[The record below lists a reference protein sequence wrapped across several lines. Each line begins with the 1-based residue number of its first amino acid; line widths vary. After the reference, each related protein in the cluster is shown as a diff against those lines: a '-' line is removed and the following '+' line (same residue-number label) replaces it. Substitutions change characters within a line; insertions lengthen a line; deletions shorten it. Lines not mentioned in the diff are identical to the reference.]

1 LNHRRKLLI
10 ALGITA
16 YSPQCLFAQ
25 AKKPLVVIGWLHLSS
40 RESELWQLSAF
51 KEGLAAQGYK
61 EGQQYVIEERWAE
74 GRPERM
80 QALAEEL
87 AAKKP
92 AVIVPAF
99 AIPASAAVKAA
110 PGTPIIVVGADPWLL
125 ARVDSLARPGGMI
138 TGLTY
143 GLTEVREKYI
153 EFLVAAVPTLKRIG
167 VLHYG
172 NPPAANITRSKD
184 AVLRFAASRAIEVRF
199 EGVIRPE
206 EIESAVSRLAT
217 QGTQALVVFPN
228 ALFLTEATRIAKLA
242 QSHRWPLVG
251 SLDLTAAGGLM
262 GYGPDRSAIFRRAA
276 WYVDRII
283 KGTKPG
289 DLPIEQP
296 MTFEFVVNLKTA
308 KTLSLTLPPEIMVRA
323 TRVIE

>member
-1 LNHRRKLLI
+1 MNNRRKLLI

-16 YSPQCLFAQ
+16 YSPKCLFAQ
-25 AKKPLVVIGWLHLSS
+25 AKKPLVVIGWLHLGS
-40 RESELWQLSAF
+40 RESQLWQLSAF

-61 EGQQYVIEERWAE
+61 EGQQYVIEERWAQN
-74 GRPERM
+74 RPERM

-99 AIPASAAVKAA
+99 ANATRAAVKAA
-110 PGTPIIVVGADPWLL
+110 PGTPIVVVGRDPVDMGL
-125 ARVDSLARPGGMI
+125 VDSFARPGGMI
-138 TGLTY
+138 TGLSNV
-143 GLTEVREKYI
+143 LSEVREKYI

-172 NPPAANITRSKD
+172 NPPGAAVTRSKD

-199 EGVIRPE
+199 EGVTRPE

-217 QGTQALVVFPN
+217 QETQALVVFPH
-228 ALFLTEATRIAKLA
+228 ALFTPESTRIAKLA

-251 SLDLTAAGGLM
+251 WPELTAAGGLM
-262 GYGPDRSAIFRRAA
+262 GYGPDFSVIFRRAA